1 MHSTTSTFTLNPSE
15 GNGRRSN
22 RRPGSRYEATLKS
35 QRIRSARFKTA
46 VLIIL
51 IALSTQSSIAP
62 AQAKEVRCNQSQKS
76 IVKKHITKQITA
88 LANSDWQRAYSYS
101 AKSFQG
107 SITVDQFKEIIES
120 GYLFLTEN
128 GNLTFGA
135 CRNSKNAFYQLLT
148 VDSMGAKYELAYNL
162 TLVGKRLGIVAVGGV
177 KPPSE
182 VAI

>member
-1 MHSTTSTFTLNPSE
+1 MNYPALRKTLQTTVMLT
-15 GNGRRSN
+15 
-22 RRPGSRYEATLKS
+22 
-35 QRIRSARFKTA
+35 
-46 VLIIL
+46 L
-51 IALSTQSSIAP
+51 IALSSQASISP
-62 AQAKEVRCNQSQKS
+62 AQAKEIRCNQSQQS
-76 IVKKHITKQITA
+76 LVKKHITKQITA
-88 LANSDWQRAYSYS
+88 LANSDWKRAYSYS
-101 AKSFQG
+101 AKSFQ
-107 SITVDQFKEIIES
+107 SSVSADQFKEIIES

-177 KPPSE
+177 KPPSD

>member
-1 MHSTTSTFTLNPSE
+1 M
-15 GNGRRSN
+15 
-22 RRPGSRYEATLKS
+22 KS
-35 QRIRSARFKTA
+35 QRIRSARLKTA

-51 IALSTQSSIAP
+51 ISLSSQSLITP
-62 AQAKEVRCNQSQKS
+62 VQAKEIRCNKSQQSL
-76 IVKKHITKQITA
+76 VKKHITQQITA
-88 LANSDWQRAYSYS
+88 LTNSDWKRAYSYS
-101 AKSFQG
+101 AKSFQ
-107 SITVDQFKEIIES
+107 SSVTVDQFKEIIES

-128 GNLTFGA
+128 GKLTFGA
-135 CRNSKNAFYQLLT
+135 CRNSKNIFYQLLT

>member
-1 MHSTTSTFTLNPSE
+1 LITLI
-15 GNGRRSN
+15 
-22 RRPGSRYEATLKS
+22 T
-35 QRIRSARFKTA
+35 
-46 VLIIL
+46 
-51 IALSTQSSIAP
+51 LSTQSAITP
-62 AQAKEVRCNQSQKS
+62 AQAKEVRCSQNQQSL
-76 IVKKHITKQITA
+76 VKKHITQQITA
-88 LANSDWQRAYSYS
+88 LANSNWQRAYSYS
-101 AKSFQG
+101 AKSFQS
-107 SITVDQFKEIIES
+107 SISVDQFKEIIES

-128 GNLTFGA
+128 GKLTFGA

>member
-1 MHSTTSTFTLNPSE
+1 LRN
-15 GNGRRSN
+15 
-22 RRPGSRYEATLKS
+22 
-35 QRIRSARFKTA
+35 QRIRSVRFKTA
-46 VLIIL
+46 MLMIL
-51 IALSTQSSIAP
+51 IALSSQSLMAP
-62 AQAKEVRCNQSQKS
+62 AQAKEIRCNKSQQSL
-76 IVKKHITKQITA
+76 VKKHITQQITA
-88 LANSDWQRAYSYS
+88 LANSDWKRAYSYS
-101 AKSFQG
+101 AKSFQS

-135 CRNSKNAFYQLLT
+135 CRNSKNTFYQLLT

-182 VAI
+182 LAI

>member
-1 MHSTTSTFTLNPSE
+1 ME
-15 GNGRRSN
+15 
-22 RRPGSRYEATLKS
+22 Y
-35 QRIRSARFKTA
+35 QRIGSVRFKTA

-51 IALSTQSSIAP
+51 IALSTQSLITP
-62 AQAKEVRCNQSQKS
+62 AQAKEVRCNKSQKS

-120 GYLFLTEN
+120 GYLFLTES

-135 CRNSKNAFYQLLT
+135 CRNSKNTFYQLLT
-148 VDSMGAKYELAYNL
+148 VDSMGNKYELAYNL
-162 TLVGKRLGIVAVGGV
+162 TLVGKRLGIVAVSGV

>member
-1 MHSTTSTFTLNPSE
+1 MRF
-15 GNGRRSN
+15 
-22 RRPGSRYEATLKS
+22 
-35 QRIRSARFKTA
+35 QRIRSLRFKTA

-51 IALSTQSSIAP
+51 ISLSSQSLITP
-62 AQAKEVRCNQSQKS
+62 AQAKEIRCNKSQQSL
-76 IVKKHITKQITA
+76 VKKHITQQITA
-88 LANSDWQRAYSYS
+88 LTNSDWKRAYSYS
-101 AKSFQG
+101 AKSFQ
-107 SITVDQFKEIIES
+107 SSVTVDQFKEIIES

-177 KPPSE
+177 KPPSD

>member
-1 MHSTTSTFTLNPSE
+1 
-15 GNGRRSN
+15 
-22 RRPGSRYEATLKS
+22 
-35 QRIRSARFKTA
+35 

-51 IALSTQSSIAP
+51 ISLSSQSLITP
-62 AQAKEVRCNQSQKS
+62 VQAKEIRCNKSQQSL
-76 IVKKHITKQITA
+76 VKKHITQQITA
-88 LANSDWQRAYSYS
+88 LTNSDWKRAYSYS
-101 AKSFQG
+101 AKSFQ
-107 SITVDQFKEIIES
+107 SSVTVDQFKEIIES

-135 CRNSKNAFYQLLT
+135 CRNSKNALYQLLT

>member
-1 MHSTTSTFTLNPSE
+1 MRF
-15 GNGRRSN
+15 
-22 RRPGSRYEATLKS
+22 
-35 QRIRSARFKTA
+35 QRIRSLRFKTA

-51 IALSTQSSIAP
+51 ISLSSQSLITP
-62 AQAKEVRCNQSQKS
+62 VQAKEIRCNKSQQSL
-76 IVKKHITKQITA
+76 VKKHITQQITA
-88 LANSDWQRAYSYS
+88 LTNSDWKRAYSYS
-101 AKSFQG
+101 AKSFQ
-107 SITVDQFKEIIES
+107 SSVTVDQFKEIIES

-128 GNLTFGA
+128 GKLTFGA
-135 CRNSKNAFYQLLT
+135 CRNSKNIFYQLLT

>member
-1 MHSTTSTFTLNPSE
+1 M
-15 GNGRRSN
+15 
-22 RRPGSRYEATLKS
+22 ATLKY
-35 QRIRSARFKTA
+35 QRSWSPRFKPA
-46 VLIIL
+46 VLVIL
-51 IALSTQSSIAP
+51 IALTLQSSITP
-62 AQAKEVRCNQSQKS
+62 AQAKEVRCNQNQQSL
-76 IVKKHITKQITA
+76 VKKHITKQITA

-101 AKSFQG
+101 AKSFQS
-107 SITVDQFKEIIES
+107 SITVDQFKLIIES

-135 CRNSKNAFYQLLT
+135 CKNSKNVFNQLLT
-148 VDSMGAKYELAYNL
+148 VDSKGEKYELSYNL

>member
-1 MHSTTSTFTLNPSE
+1 M
-15 GNGRRSN
+15 
-22 RRPGSRYEATLKS
+22 ATLKY
-35 QRIRSARFKTA
+35 QRSWSPRFKPA
-46 VLIIL
+46 VLVIL
-51 IALSTQSSIAP
+51 IALSTQSAIAP
-62 AQAKEVRCNQSQKS
+62 AQAKEIRCNQSQQS
-76 IVKKHITKQITA
+76 LVKKHITKQITA

-101 AKSFQG
+101 AKSFQS
-107 SITVDQFKEIIES
+107 SITVDQFKIIIES

-135 CRNSKNAFYQLLT
+135 CKNSKNAFNQLLT
-148 VDSMGAKYELAYNL
+148 VDSKGEKYELSYNL

>member
-1 MHSTTSTFTLNPSE
+1 MNYPVQRKTLQTTVMLT
-15 GNGRRSN
+15 
-22 RRPGSRYEATLKS
+22 
-35 QRIRSARFKTA
+35 
-46 VLIIL
+46 L
-51 IALSTQSSIAP
+51 IALSSQSLIAP
-62 AQAKEVRCNQSQKS
+62 AQAKEIRCNQSQQS
-76 IVKKHITKQITA
+76 LVKKHITKQITA
-88 LANSDWQRAYSYS
+88 LANSDWKRAYSYS
-101 AKSFQG
+101 AKSFQ
-107 SITVDQFKEIIES
+107 SSVSVDQFKEIIES

-177 KPPSE
+177 KPPSD

>member
-1 MHSTTSTFTLNPSE
+1 MRN
-15 GNGRRSN
+15 
-22 RRPGSRYEATLKS
+22 
-35 QRIRSARFKTA
+35 QRIRSVRFKTA
-46 VLIIL
+46 MLMIL
-51 IALSTQSSIAP
+51 IALSSQSLMAP
-62 AQAKEVRCNQSQKS
+62 AQAKEIRCNKSQQSL
-76 IVKKHITKQITA
+76 VKKHITQQITA
-88 LANSDWQRAYSYS
+88 LANSDWKRAYSYS
-101 AKSFQG
+101 AKSFQS

-135 CRNSKNAFYQLLT
+135 CRNSKNTFYQLLT

-182 VAI
+182 LAI